1 MKELYAAEFRRC
13 LIEIDV
19 SGILKIWRHV
29 MPHLATL
36 GPSEALC
43 ALHIA
48 RCEARSVPEKLKL
61 YSVAWLAERG
71 WQKSDGQW
79 IAGMPKSGPIAEAVG
94 ISSGTASGQVLPF
107 NRKVMRAMQDA
118 LLNGLEKNIT
128 EPPMQREL
136 MLKARAKVRDKA
148 ARI

>member
-13 LIEIDV
+13 LIEADV
-19 SGILKIWRHV
+19 SGILKIWQHV
-29 MPHLATL
+29 NPQRQVL
-36 GPSEALC
+36 GPSEALR

-48 RCEARSVPEKLKL
+48 RCEAHSIPEKLKF

-79 IAGMPKSGPIAEAVG
+79 VAGLPKCGPIAEAVG
-94 ISSGTASGQVLPF
+94 ISSGNASGQVLPF
-107 NRKVMRAMQDA
+107 NRKIMRAMQDA
-118 LLNGLEKNIT
+118 LLNGLEKNII

-136 MLKARAKVRDKA
+136 MLKAREKVRFKA
-148 ARI
+148 ARV